1 MSRIF
6 VSHSRLD
13 QREAVALKQWLV
25 DKDPTLRDE
34 IFLDVDPV
42 TGILPGVRW
51 REELKRASS
60 RCEAVICLLSA
71 NWEASPEC
79 RTEFRTAENLN
90 KLIFC
95 ARLQPEVGEDF
106 TSEWQYCD
114 LFGGENTVSVDI
126 GENEPVIF
134 NGDGLRRL
142 MTGIERAGISVAS
155 FQWPPPGQP
164 DRAPYRRWE
173 PFEDIDAGVFF
184 GRDAELVLAMD
195 ALRGMRQADK
205 TLFVVMGASGAGK
218 SSFLRAGMM
227 PRLQKDDRSYLVL
240 NIVRPELKA
249 LTGDY
254 GLAQS
259 ICVTRQQFGLMDPP
273 LGDIKDACAR
283 RDVASLRT
291 WLTECR
297 DVATGQLLDKT
308 TDDEPLV
315 VVVPLDQA
323 EELFTGDV
331 PEAAGLL
338 SLIRDLALGVDGED
352 GLPLIVAATIR
363 TDRYELMQ
371 TAPQLAD
378 LQTEKFDLRAM
389 DTTQFKNVIVG
400 PAQRSTDGGR
410 PLSLDEQLVRRL
422 LADASG
428 GADTLPLLSLTMA
441 WLYRDYGATGK
452 LSLKPYTERGGIGSV
467 LQTEIDALLS

>member
-164 DRAPYRRWE
+164 DRAPYRGWE

-205 TLFVVMGASGAGK
+205 TLFVVLGASGAGK
-218 SSFLRAGMM
+218 SSFLRAGMVPQVAERRPQL
-227 PRLQKDDRSYLVL
+227 PRAGHRASRTQSAYRRFWSG
-240 NIVRPELKA
+240 A
-249 LTGDY
+249 GD
-254 GLAQS
+254 
-259 ICVTRQQFGLMDPP
+259 
-273 LGDIKDACAR
+273 
-283 RDVASLRT
+283 LRH
-291 WLTECR
+291 
-297 DVATGQLLDKT
+297 
-308 TDDEPLV
+308 P
-315 VVVPLDQA
+315 
-323 EELFTGDV
+323 
-331 PEAAGLL
+331 
-338 SLIRDLALGVDGED
+338 
-352 GLPLIVAATIR
+352 ATIR
-363 TDRYELMQ
+363 LARP
-371 TAPQLAD
+371 TAGRHQGRLCAWRRERPANLAD
-378 LQTEKFDLRAM
+378 GMPRRRHPA
-389 DTTQFKNVIVG
+389 TT
-400 PAQRSTDGGR
+400 RHH
-410 PLSLDEQLVRRL
+410 RR
-422 LADASG
+422 
-428 GADTLPLLSLTMA
+428 
-441 WLYRDYGATGK
+441 R
-452 LSLKPYTERGGIGSV
+452 
-467 LQTEIDALLS
+467 